1 MISFKPGGTGKR
13 TVCPRPA
20 QTPHVQRP
28 LAGAQLKACNN
39 VILVDIW
46 WNPALGDQAFDRAHQ
61 TRVSTYKLTIENTV
75 EERILTLEDSKRA
88 LATAAL
94 GGDKIKNLKLGQALM
109 ALFRSGRGDDDN

>member
-1 MISFKPGGTGKR
+1 MAPGNEPSVR
-13 TVCPRPA
+13 A
-20 QTPHVQRP
+20 PHRHHTYNDHWQGLNV
-28 LAGAQLKACNN
+28 QLKACNN

-94 GGDKIKNLKLGQALM
+94 GGDKIENLKLGQALM